1 MELTAPDDWHHHLR
15 DDAALETTVP
25 FCARTFRR
33 AICMPNLAP
42 PVTTAALAVAYR
54 ERIMAQVPPCKRGK
68 FEALMTLYLTD
79 STTREAIVEAKRCGV
94 VYGCKLYPKGATT
107 NSHGGVSDVANIREA
122 LDEMEAQGLLLLV
135 HGEATGDVDVFHR
148 ERTFLEETLKPL
160 VLARPGLKVVLEH
173 CSTEEAAAF
182 VLNGP
187 PNLAASVTPQHIM
200 FNRNAM
206 LANGLRPHL
215 YCMPIL
221 KTEAD
226 RAALAAAV
234 TSGSTKFFLG
244 TDSAPH
250 ELLSKHTACGCAGVF
265 SAHAAL
271 ELYAT
276 VFERAGA
283 LDKLEAFAA
292 FNGPDFYGL
301 PRNTTRVTLER
312 TTWTTPKDY
321 PFKGGR
327 LVPILAGED
336 LAWKLRDDDAVP
348 VPGSFCARCPPPPP
362 SDSDPPPKKPKT

>member
-1 MELTAPDDWHHHLR
+1 M
-15 DDAALETTVP
+15 
-25 FCARTFRR
+25 
-33 AICMPNLAP
+33 NLAIAP
-42 PVTTAALAVAYR
+42 T
-54 ERIMAQVPPCKRGK
+54 
-68 FEALMTLYLTD
+68 
-79 STTREAIVEAKRCGV
+79 
-94 VYGCKLYPKGATT
+94 
-107 NSHGGVSDVANIREA
+107 
-122 LDEMEAQGLLLLV
+122 LLLLV
-135 HGEATGDVDVFHR
+135 LLGSDGVAALRCGTPGVAQPTRASAASEPSPASLR
-148 ERTFLEETLKPL
+148 ASERL
-160 VLARPGLKVVLEH
+160 VAMQRPNAG
-173 CSTEEAAAF
+173 AAAAAAAPLPTGF
-182 VLNGP
+182 AT
-187 PNLAASVTPQHIM
+187 AAS
-200 FNRNAM
+200 
-206 LANGLRPHL
+206 G
-215 YCMPIL
+215 
-221 KTEAD
+221 
-226 RAALAAAV
+226 ALALLTMVEPAAAASDV
-234 TSGSTKFFLG
+234 AWVAPTKFFLG

-348 VPGSFCARCPPPPP
+348 VPGSFCARCPPPRDQLGPQQ
-362 SDSDPPPKKPKT
+362 SS

>member
-1 MELTAPDDWHHHLR
+1 
-15 DDAALETTVP
+15 
-25 FCARTFRR
+25 
-33 AICMPNLAP
+33 MPNLTP
-42 PVTTAALAVAYR
+42 PVTTAKLACEYR
-54 ERIMAQVPPCKRGK
+54 ARIMAHVPEVRPGPATLSASDQANSLLFFILHLYYPSPPAKPNKGSS
-68 FEALMTLYLTD
+68 FEPLMTLYLTD
-79 STTREAIVEAKRCGV
+79 NTPAEEVHRAKEAGV
-94 VYGCKLYPKGATT
+94 RAFKLYPAGATT
-107 NSHGGVSDVANIREA
+107 NSDSGVTDVRKCFGA
-122 LDEMEAQGLLLLV
+122 LKAMEETGTLLLV
-135 HGEATGDVDVFHR
+135 HGEVVDPKIDIFDR
-148 ERTFLEETLKPL
+148 ERVFIET
-160 VLARPGLKVVLEH
+160 VLPTILDNFPNLKVVLEH
-173 CSTEEAAAF
+173 ITTKHAARF
-182 VLNGP
+182 VLDGP
-187 PNLAASVTPQHIM
+187 KNVAASVTPQHM
-200 FNRNAM
+200 LLNRNA
-206 LANGLRPHL
+206 LLVGGIKPHF
-215 YCMPIL
+215 YCLPIL
-221 KTEAD
+221 KREEHRLAIVEA
-226 RAALAAAV
+226 A
-234 TSGSTKFFLG
+234 TSGHPRFFLG

-312 TTWTTPKDY
+312 TTWTTPADY